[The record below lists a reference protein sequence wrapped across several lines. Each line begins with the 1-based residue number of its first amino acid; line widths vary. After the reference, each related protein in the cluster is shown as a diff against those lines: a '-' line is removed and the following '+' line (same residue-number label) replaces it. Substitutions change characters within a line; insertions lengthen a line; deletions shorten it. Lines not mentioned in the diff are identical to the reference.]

1 MSSALDDLLR
11 RKPDVP
17 AAHGRFLR
25 TAIARLADDDRL
37 VAVAAGGSFSC
48 GTMDEYSDL
57 DLVIAI
63 EPEAVAAVMADRLR
77 LAAALGPL
85 LTAFTGEHVGEPR
98 LLICLFGPP
107 LLHVDLKFVSLD
119 DANERVEE
127 PTLLWQR
134 DNRFTAALTQ
144 RDAEYPCPDLQWIE
158 DRFWIWLHY
167 GTDKVGRGEL
177 IEAHDFLAFLRGQV
191 LGPLALQV
199 HGARPTGVRRVETDA
214 PGCLPQLV
222 RTLGAHDRRGCIE
235 ALFAAVQLYR
245 QLRTQL
251 ASDEL
256 ELRTDAERATVGY
269 LDELRTADPLA
280 CGAPPSPH
288 AAIGPE

>member
-11 RKPDVP
+11 DKPDVP

-25 TAIARLADDDRL
+25 TAVARLADDDRV
-37 VAVAAGGSFSC
+37 VAVAAGGSFCC
-48 GTMDEYSDL
+48 GTMDVYSDL
-57 DLVIAI
+57 DLLVAI
-63 EPEAVAAVMADRLR
+63 EPEAVAAVLADRRR

-127 PTLLWQR
+127 PTVLWQR
-134 DNRFTAALTQ
+134 DNRFTAALAQ
-144 RDAEYPCPDLQWIE
+144 RDARYPCPDLQWIE

-167 GTDKVGRGEL
+167 GADKVGRGEL
-177 IEAHDFLAFLRGQV
+177 LEAHDFLAFLRGQV
-191 LGPLALQV
+191 LGPLALQA

-214 PGCLPQLV
+214 PGYLPQLLE
-222 RTLGAHDRRGCIE
+222 TLGAHDRTACIE
-235 ALFAAVQLYR
+235 ALFAAVRLYR

-251 ASDEL
+251 TSDGIV
-256 ELRTDAERATVGY
+256 LRTDAERATVGY
-269 LDELRTADPLA
+269 LDALRSAVPLA
-280 CGAPPSPH
+280 GRAPQSLQP
-288 AAIGPE
+288 ATDPE